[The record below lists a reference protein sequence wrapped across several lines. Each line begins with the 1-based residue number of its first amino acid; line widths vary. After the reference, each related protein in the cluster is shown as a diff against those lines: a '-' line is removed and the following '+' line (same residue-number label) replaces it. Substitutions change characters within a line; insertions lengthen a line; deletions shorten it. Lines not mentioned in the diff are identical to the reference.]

1 MRTLLLAT
9 LLLSGPALAK
19 TPAGYVPAPAS
30 EIPGYSDKELPCK
43 KVYGWKTDLGTIMTE
58 QPDDASKQDAG
69 TYVVCSGSPD
79 LERLSLRELAI
90 LRNTIFARYG
100 WGGFR
105 KPWLREHFQKQPWFK
120 PDPKF
125 SYKRLSKVD
134 RKNVSL
140 IAAAEMSLRYVD
152 LENRRDELLAS
163 AGKQWG
169 DAPVWDGK
177 KTCRVPETLTGEDER
192 AELDARILAS
202 KDCYHVEKVTEGPA
216 APDLDKLGAE
226 ARIELG
232 LLSRAMGEFALD
244 DGQRENVAGSLDQV
258 LQVKEL
264 RLLSLRD
271 LRLLRNTIYA
281 RRGRAFKSP
290 LLQEHFARMPW
301 YKADPAYTDERL
313 TKTDKRNVDLIR
325 AVEKEFGGA
334 LTDADFKRANPSQA
348 RDVSSWSSEE
358 PEEEEEEVQLEP
370 MEQA

>member
-1 MRTLLLAT
+1 MRTVLLAT
-9 LLLSGPALAK
+9 LLLAGPALAK
-19 TPAGYVPAPAS
+19 KPAGYVPAPAS
-30 EIPGYSDKELPCK
+30 EIPGYSE
-43 KVYGWKTDLGTIMTE
+43 KVFSCQKVHGWKTDAGPVVTE
-58 QPDDASKQDAG
+58 QPDGASKEDAG
-69 TYVVCSGSPD
+69 TYVECWGSPS

-125 SYKRLSKVD
+125 SYTRLSKAD

-140 IAAAEMSLRYVD
+140 IATAELSLRYVD
-152 LENRRDELLAS
+152 LENRRDALLAS
-163 AGKQWG
+163 AGKRWG
-169 DAPVWDGK
+169 DAPVWNGQ
-177 KTCRVPETLTGEDER
+177 KTCRMPEALKGEDER
-192 AELDARILAS
+192 AELSARMLAS
-202 KDCYHVEKVTEGPA
+202 KDCNHVDAFTEEPQ
-216 APDLDKLGAE
+216 APDLDKLDAE
-226 ARIELG
+226 ERIELG
-232 LLSRAMGEFALD
+232 LLSRSMGEFALD
-244 DGQRENVAGSLDQV
+244 DGQREQVAGSLDQV
-258 LQVKEL
+258 LQLKEL

-301 YKADPAYTDERL
+301 YKVDPAYTDERL

-334 LTDADFKRANPSQA
+334 LTDADFERANPSQA
-348 RDVSSWSSEE
+348 RDVSWSPEE
-358 PEEEEEEVQLEP
+358 PEEEEEVPLEP
-370 MEQA
+370 MGVA